1 MNCTQLIRM
10 NMMLVALLFIF
21 SVSLLNA
28 QPADRNYFY
37 LSGQIG
43 TVAYHGDLTS
53 VNTDEPMFHLGLSG
67 GLGYVLSPR
76 LSLRTDYRRG
86 EYKRT
91 ERPNAQGYWRRHNI
105 GLYATYNLLDN
116 TSIKPYLLAGA
127 GMTFYGTYDKGVQ
140 ERDGETFFGE
150 TFGPAVGIGL
160 EYPLSNRFSLKLEG
174 IWDFILDDEA
184 MDEIDDNGM
193 DILTYIGAGLKFNLR
208 PTFIPIPGVRL
219 TGPTR
224 LVEGEEGE
232 YRASLIGPATEPV
245 IYEWDFGDG
254 TSGIGSS
261 VKHRF
266 AEQGTYVITVTASN
280 ERSSDERS
288 LQVTV
293 DKRPVPVRI
302 VSLSADDTNP
312 ETYQTVRFTAEVE
325 GTEPISIEWDFGD
338 GTQAH
343 ELHTQHAYPHAGEY
357 TVTLTAD
364 NVEVAGEDGV
374 HSRTLDISVQEPEVI
389 AELEEIV
396 TFDFDSAVLRPEAIP
411 VLNEAIEIL
420 QLDES
425 IILAE
430 IAGHTCDIGTPEY
443 NQGLSQRRAQSVAN
457 YLIENGIDE
466 ERLVIVGYGLTRPR
480 VPNDSI
486 ENRQQNRRVVI
497 SVKER
502 D

>member
-1 MNCTQLIRM
+1 M

-21 SVSLLNA
+21 FVSHLNA

-53 VNTDEPMFHLGLSG
+53 VNTDEPMFHLGMSG
-67 GLGYVLSPR
+67 GIGYVLSPR
-76 LSLRTDYRRG
+76 FSLRTDYRRG

-105 GLYATYNLLDN
+105 GLYATYDILDN

-140 ERDGETFFGE
+140 ERDGSTFFGE

-232 YRASLIGPATEPV
+232 YTASLIGPATRP
-245 IYEWDFGDG
+245 ITYEWDFGDG
-254 TSGIGSS
+254 TTGTGST
-261 VKHRF
+261 VRHRY

-280 ERSSDERS
+280 VRSSDERS

-293 DKRPVPVRI
+293 DRRTIPARI
-302 VSLSADDTNP
+302 VSLSADDTTP
-312 ETYQTVRFTAEVE
+312 EPHQTVRFTGQVE

-338 GTQAH
+338 GTTSH
-343 ELHTQHAYPHAGEY
+343 ELHTQHAYAQTGEY

-364 NVEVAGEDGV
+364 NTEVAGEEGI
-374 HSRTLDISVQEPEVI
+374 HSRTINISVREPEI
-389 AELEEIV
+389 ILELDTMV
-396 TFDFDSAVLRPEAIP
+396 NFNFDSAVLRPEAIP
-411 VLNEAIEIL
+411 VLNEVVEIL
-420 QLDES
+420 QTDTD

-430 IAGHTCDIGTPEY
+430 VAGHTCDIGTTEY
-443 NQGLSQRRAQSVAN
+443 NQGLSERRARAVAN
-457 YLIENGIDE
+457 YLIEQGIDE
-466 ERLVIVGYGLTRPR
+466 DRLVVIGYGEERPR
-480 VPNDSI
+480 VPNISI

-497 SVKER
+497 TVKER